1 MSAAKP
7 EMIRLENGVRVALDP
22 MPGFQTVALGIW
34 IAAGTRQEP
43 QHINGVAHLFEH
55 MAFKGAG
62 ERDARALAEA
72 FEEVGA
78 SANAATGHE
87 RTCYTARLLREH
99 AALGLEL
106 LLDMLQRPLWLP
118 EELEREK
125 LVVLQEIDEAA
136 DQPDDR
142 VFQLHQSRLFAGCPL
157 GWPILGTPESL
168 ARISVADLQAFQAQH
183 FTASAV
189 VVSIAGG
196 FERAAVLELIHARLG
211 GLAAGG
217 PQPQL
222 APVQPV
228 AARVFEH
235 RPSAQAH
242 LSLSWP
248 APASGAR
255 TQLSARVLAEI
266 LGGGMAS
273 RLFQE
278 VRERLGLAYAVD
290 AYLDG
295 YSDVGRLGV
304 YAGSRPQDAERIWDC
319 ALAALEDLSRHGPS
333 AKELLRAKRIAA
345 AHLLMGAE
353 SVAERAE
360 ARAAQVFLH
369 DRLRD
374 FGEIREE
381 VEAVDAEEVQA
392 RAGEALQGPHAAA
405 LVASKAQTP
414 LSLRRRLPG

>member
-1 MSAAKP
+1 MREAES
-7 EMIRLENGVRVALDP
+7 ELIRLGNGVRVALDP
-22 MPGFQTVALGIW
+22 MPGFRTAALGIW

-43 QHINGVAHLFEH
+43 QLLNGVAHLFEH

-87 RTCYTARLLREH
+87 RTCYTARLLQEH
-99 AALGLEL
+99 APLGLEL
-106 LLDMLQRPLWLP
+106 LLDMLQKPVWLP

-125 LVVLQEIDEAA
+125 QVVLQEIDEAA
-136 DQPDDR
+136 DQPEDR
-142 VFQLHQSRLFAGCPL
+142 VFQLHQSRLYHDHPL
-157 GWPILGTPESL
+157 GWPILGAPESL
-168 ARISVADLQAFQAQH
+168 ARITVTDLAAFQNDH
-183 FTASAV
+183 FTASSV

-196 FERAAVLELIHARLG
+196 FDRAECLDLIAARLG
-211 GLAAGG
+211 TLAKSAAAEPQAP
-217 PQPQL
+217 PQPR
-222 APVQPV
+222 

-235 RPSAQAH
+235 RASAQAH
-242 LSLSWP
+242 VNLSWP
-248 APASGAR
+248 APASGAA

-290 AYLDG
+290 AFLEG
-295 YSDVGRLGV
+295 SSDVGRLGV
-304 YAGSRPQDAERIWDC
+304 YAGSRPQDVERIWDC
-319 ALAALEDLSRHGPS
+319 AIAALEDLARNGPNPR
-333 AKELLRAKRIAA
+333 ELLRAKRTAA

-353 SVAERAE
+353 SVSERAE

-374 FGEIREE
+374 FGEIR
-381 VEAVDAEEVQA
+381 ADVDAVSADAVQA
-392 RAGEALQGPHAAA
+392 RASEALEGPHAVAV
-405 LVASKAQTP
+405 VASRAQTP
-414 LSLRRRLPG
+414 TSLRRRLAD